1 VTHLAIA
8 RGSLALLCSM
18 QGGTTLAIDLNLM
31 AEMLAL
37 PMLVAIVA
45 LFKY

>member
-1 VTHLAIA
+1 
-8 RGSLALLCSM
+8 M
-18 QGGTTLAIDLNLM
+18 QEYDTAIDLNLM